1 MRKAIAT
8 FFALFCATAAYGQFA
23 ASIVHAAQD
32 FSQEDGISA
41 LTLAFVRAE
50 VLHA

>member
-8 FFALFCATAAYGQFA
+8 FFVLLCGTAAYGQFA
-23 ASIVHAAQD
+23 DAIAHTAQS
-32 FSQEDGISA
+32 FGQEDDVTVLT
-41 LTLAFVRAE
+41 LTLAPAE